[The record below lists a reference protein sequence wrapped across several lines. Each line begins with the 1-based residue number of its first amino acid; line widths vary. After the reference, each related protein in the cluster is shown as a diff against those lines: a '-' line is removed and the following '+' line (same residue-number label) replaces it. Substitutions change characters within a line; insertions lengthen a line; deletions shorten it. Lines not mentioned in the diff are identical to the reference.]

1 MLQKILNQK
10 AMISAVLFAV
20 FVGGIYAYMKIG
32 KLEDA
37 EIPMKTAMVITV
49 YPGASAHEVELE
61 VTDVLE
67 KAIQKLENVKE
78 IKSVSQPGVSQITV
92 NIQETVKSPDL
103 PQLWDHLRRK
113 VNDAK
118 GNLPAGCYEPL
129 VNDDFADV
137 YGMLYAI
144 TEDGYT
150 DAELLKYTQYIERE
164 LLAIKGV
171 RRSQIFG
178 KSTECINISF
188 TPEKLAKLNINP
200 MLIAMALQNQSANVN
215 PGSMSFGDEFIKI
228 DVGSKMKSEKDI
240 QNLLI
245 QIPGGG
251 NFKLGDIAQISR
263 STMEPKREALY
274 FNGEKGLALGLSNES
289 GVNVVEL
296 GERIDKKL
304 AELKPDLPAGI
315 QIHSIYSQPARV
327 DVAVKDFV
335 WNLIM
340 SVAVVIVVL
349 LFAMGFRS
357 GLLISSG
364 LVFTILA
371 TLIVMLGIGLPL
383 HRVTLAAIILAMGML
398 VDNSIVVADG
408 ILVDLKKGVSR
419 SKAFVLTAQRTA
431 LPLLGATAVAILAF
445 MPLAMAP
452 NMAGEFLSSLFTVLV
467 ISLTLSWV
475 FAMIQTPFVATYF
488 YREERPA
495 NEKQDSY
502 DNKFYHA
509 FRRFVQFSL
518 KHKGKFIITSMAI
531 LILSFWAFRFVPMEF
546 MPEIEYDQFVVE
558 YNLPNGYD
566 IDIVEDNLTDIQR
579 YISGLEGVRFV
590 STSIGRPPARY
601 SLMRYMPTGGQTYG
615 ELIIETKEK
624 KDVKKIQPLVTTYI
638 NSHYPNAQ
646 FRLHNFGGKFADY
659 DVEVM
664 FTGPDPKVLR
674 ELGDKVKAIVRAE
687 PTVGTLT
694 DDWRNQ
700 VKILSP
706 SYSVDKAQTYGI
718 SRSDMANSILVSTTG
733 MPIGSFYEGD
743 KSMPIIL
750 KTNSRIG
757 DDMADLQSLPVW
769 SQRSQSSLPLSQ
781 ITDSIKMQ
789 WQNEKVIR
797 FNGDRALRVQF
808 DAKSGY
814 TAAQVEAKVAN
825 KINDIELPHG
835 YNLVWKGTVASS
847 ADANEALFQFLPLA
861 LGLMLIIIIGL
872 FNDLKQAGIIFLIIP
887 FAFVGISLGLNIT
900 GINMTFFA
908 IIGALGL
915 IGMMIKNA
923 VVLLDEINLEVKAG
937 IPKGEAAVN
946 SAVSRM
952 RPVMMASLTTILGM
966 LPLIPDPMFQS
977 GAITIM
983 FGLLVGSVITLVFVP
998 VLYVQFNRVYTKD
1011 ITELKIES

>member
-1 MLQKILNQK
+1 MLQKILDKK

-118 GNLPAGCYEPL
+118 GHLPTGCYEPI

-137 YGMLYAI
+137 YGMLYAV
-144 TEDGYT
+144 TADGYT
-150 DAELLKYTQYIERE
+150 DSELLRYTQYIERE
-164 LLAIKGV
+164 LLSIKGV

-178 KSTECINISF
+178 KNTECINISF
-188 TPEKLAKLNINP
+188 TPERLAKLNINP
-200 MLIAMALQNQSANVN
+200 MLIAMALQNQSVNVN

-228 DVGSKMKSEKDI
+228 DVGSKMKSEEDI
-240 QNLLI
+240 KNLLI
-245 QIPGGG
+245 QIPSGG
-251 NFKLGDIAQISR
+251 NLRLSDIAQITR
-263 STMEPKREALY
+263 STMNPKREALY
-274 FNGEKGLALGLSNES
+274 FDGKKGLTLGLSNES

-296 GERIDKKL
+296 GRRIDEKL
-304 AELKPDLPAGI
+304 EKLKPNLPAGI
-315 QIHSIYSQPARV
+315 EIHSIYSQPARV

-340 SVAVVIVVL
+340 SVAVVIIVL

-364 LVFTILA
+364 LIFTILA
-371 TLIVMLGIGLPL
+371 TLIVMFGIGLPL

-408 ILVDLKKGVSR
+408 ILVDLKKGVGR

-452 NMAGEFLSSLFTVLV
+452 NTAGEFLSSLFTVLV

-475 FAMIQTPFVATYF
+475 FAMIQTPFMATYF
-488 YREERPA
+488 YKKERPA
-495 NEKQDSY
+495 NENRETY
-502 DNKFYHA
+502 DGKLYRI
-509 FRRFVQFSL
+509 FRNFVQFSL
-518 KHKGKFIITSMAI
+518 RHKGKFIITSIAI
-531 LILSFWAFRFVPMEF
+531 LILSFWAFRFVQMEF

-566 IDIVEDNLTDIQR
+566 VDGVEDNLNDIQK
-579 YISGLEGVRFV
+579 YVSSLDEVRFV
-590 STSIGRPPARY
+590 TTSIGRPPARY
-601 SLMRYMPTGGQTYG
+601 ILMRYMPTGGQTYG
-615 ELIIETKEK
+615 ELIVETKEK
-624 KDVKKIQPLVTTYI
+624 KYVKKIMPLVKKYI
-638 NSHYPNAQ
+638 ELHHPNAQ
-646 FRLHNFGGKFADY
+646 FRLHNYGAAFADY
-659 DVEVM
+659 DIEVLL
-664 FTGPDPKVLR
+664 TGPDPKVLR
-674 ELGDKVKAIVRAE
+674 TLGKEIKTIVRAE
-687 PTVGTLT
+687 PSVGNLT

-706 SYSVDKAQTYGI
+706 IYSVDKAQTYGI
-718 SRSDMANSILVSTTG
+718 GRRDMANSILVSTTG

-743 KSMPIIL
+743 KNMPIIL
-750 KTNSRIG
+750 KTDTEIG
-757 DDMADLQSLPVW
+757 DNIADLQSLPIW
-769 SQRSQSSLPLSQ
+769 SQRSQNSLPLSQ
-781 ITDSIKMQ
+781 ITDSIEMQ

-797 FNGDRALRVQF
+797 FNGERALRVQF
-808 DAKSGY
+808 DAKKGY
-814 TAAQVEAKVAN
+814 TPAQVEAKVSD
-825 KINDIELPHG
+825 KINSIKLPNG

-872 FNDLKQAGIIFLIIP
+872 FNNLRQAAIIFLIIP

-937 IPKGEAAVN
+937 KSKGEAAVN
-946 SAVSRM
+946 SAVNRM

-966 LPLIPDPMFQS
+966 MPLISDPMFQS

-998 VLYVQFNRVYTKD
+998 VLYAQFNRVYTKN
-1011 ITELKIES
+1011 LK